1 MVTIPKQPYLIG
13 LIDSEKGVVMNVRD
27 KKVHITIPKW
37 GGSISYDGK
46 YGLYAPTRGGL
57 EIFEFRNGKVV
68 RTLIGKVAEGVFD
81 VLAFFTPT
89 NNHVIY
95 YNKGKRTIRVFR
107 TVDGRQIADMRCP
120 AKVRQALATNDGRAL
135 VVGYEDGAV
144 QMFLIVDP
152 YEQSSIN
159 YLKNW
164 RKQQLEVKVEPVQ
177 QEITEKQPELSMS

>member
-1 MVTIPKQPYLIG
+1 
-13 LIDSEKGVVMNVRD
+13 
-27 KKVHITIPKW
+27 
-37 GGSISYDGK
+37 
-46 YGLYAPTRGGL
+46 
-57 EIFEFRNGKVV
+57 
-68 RTLIGKVAEGVFD
+68 

-120 AKVRQALATNDGRAL
+120 AKVRQALATHDGRGL

-144 QMFLIVDP
+144 QMFLIVDH
-152 YEQSSIN
+152 YDESSIN
-159 YLKNW
+159 YFRNW
-164 RKQQLEVKVEPVQ
+164 RKQQFEAKIEAVQ